1 MIALVSAAL
10 LALSTISPAPVTDRP
25 APVVNYFGMEDIV
38 PTPAP
43 GPVGYILVGEA
54 SLAVGSATIMY
65 DLAGRKSNGDLS
77 FASPRKP
84 GVRKWNWYS
93 TGMFATVTWF

>member
-10 LALSTISPAPVTDRP
+10 LAVSAISPVPVADRP
-25 APVVNYFGMEDIV
+25 ASVVNYFGMEDIV
-38 PTPAP
+38 PTSAP
-43 GPVGYILVGEA
+43 GPVGYVLVGEA
-54 SLAVGSATIMY
+54 SLTVGGSTITY

-77 FASPRKP
+77 YASPRKS

-93 TGMFATVTWF
+93 TGMFSTVTWF